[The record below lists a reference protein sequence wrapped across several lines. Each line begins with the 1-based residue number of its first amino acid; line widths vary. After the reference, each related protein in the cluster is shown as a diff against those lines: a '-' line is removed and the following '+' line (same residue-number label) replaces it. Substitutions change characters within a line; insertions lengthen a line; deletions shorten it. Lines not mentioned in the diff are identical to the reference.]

1 MRARSVGWKV
11 ACLAVWVSGCGLGTS
26 VVGGSVD
33 AGVDVGPDVASD
45 LGAMD
50 TPAVDAPFMCRNN
63 SECVGNAGGPVCA
76 SGRCAACSATDDRC
90 PAGQRCDTTTF
101 ACVPG
106 CRNDDACAGAT
117 VDGGAGVT
125 APRCDPTTRACVAC
139 VVDDHCTLGQRCMGN
154 QCVPGCDAARGC
166 MAGQT
171 CCDGGCVDIRTNTG
185 NCGGCGMTCAVNN
198 ATPACLVGAC
208 SVGSCAPG
216 FGDCDSAPANGC
228 EIDTRV
234 TLTHC
239 GACNNACPARA
250 NATPTC
256 AAGACGFLCDAGF
269 DDCDGDASNGC
280 EADTRVSTAHC
291 GACGTVCA
299 TRANAATTCVAG
311 ACGFACDAGFRDCD
325 GDASNGC
332 EVDIRT
338 STTHCGS
345 CGMACAMLAS
355 GAPVCSAGACGVACE
370 LGFGNCDGVL
380 ANGCEVDTR
389 VTVTHCGMCG
399 TVCPARAG
407 ATSTCAAGACGFACN
422 AGFADC
428 DMNPANGCEVDTRTS
443 TAHCGVCGNRCSFA
457 SAAPT
462 CAAGVCGLGACASGF
477 GNCNSTPGDGCEVDI
492 TTSTTHCG
500 ACGAACVLANAT
512 ASCVA
517 RACAVASCATNFGN
531 CDGSA
536 ANGCEAP
543 LLTDAQNCGAC
554 GNRCASGVCVAGLCN
569 PFPSTGGEGAFA
581 PSTDIALSPGI
592 HNFTTVSIPVGV
604 RITTTGTGV
613 LDLRATGAVV
623 INGIIDVSGSTGG
636 EQAAALGR
644 GVSCVDNGNG
654 SQGGFTGNVLF
665 ASTGGDVVT
674 GIGQFGALGGGG
686 TGSPGTDGDSRL
698 GVTYAGRGSTGG
710 GSGGGWRCTGGGGGG
725 GGGFAGG
732 GGGFG
737 YQSNECGCL
746 GTGGAGGTGGGAG
759 GGAAGA
765 SVGQGGRGG
774 GSGGD
779 AVYNGAVGLTRT
791 PAAASDCAHQTAIG
805 GGGGGGSIGAEAVAD
820 LAMAT
825 TFRPGSAGGGG
836 GGDEGAG
843 GGGGGGALRV
853 ASPVSITVGASGRLA
868 AQGGRGGRQSCGGG
882 PGGGGSGGAIYLAT
896 PALTVAT
903 GATVTAAAGDGGGN
917 ISVVTQA
924 AGTGG
929 LGRIRI
935 SGGVGAS
942 GCTLAGTLSPALAS
956 GCNVTATPTAGRA
969 FVARYPQ

>member
-26 VVGGSVD
+26 VVGGAAD
-33 AGVDVGPDVASD
+33 AGPDVGLDVASD

-50 TPAVDAPFMCRNN
+50 APAADAPFMCRNN

-76 SGRCAACSATDDRC
+76 VGRCVACSATDDRC

-101 ACVPG
+101 SCVPG
-106 CRNDDACAGAT
+106 CRNDDACASAT
-117 VDGGAGVT
+117 VDGGVGVS

-166 MAGQT
+166 VAGQT
-171 CCDGGCVDIRTNTG
+171 CCGGGCVDIRTNTG

-228 EIDTRV
+228 EVDTRV
-234 TLTHC
+234 TLAHC

-269 DDCDGDASNGC
+269 ADCDGDPSNGC
-280 EADTRVSTAHC
+280 ESDTRTSTAHC
-291 GACGTVCA
+291 GACGTACA

-311 ACGFACDAGFRDCD
+311 ACG
-325 GDASNGC
+325 
-332 EVDIRT
+332 
-338 STTHCGS
+338 
-345 CGMACAMLAS
+345 
-355 GAPVCSAGACGVACE
+355 
-370 LGFGNCDGVL
+370 
-380 ANGCEVDTR
+380 
-389 VTVTHCGMCG
+389 
-399 TVCPARAG
+399 
-407 ATSTCAAGACGFACN
+407 STCD

-428 DMNPANGCEVDTRTS
+428 DGDPSNGCEVDTRTS
-443 TAHCGVCGNRCSFA
+443 TAHCGACNAACVRAN
-457 SAAPT
+457 AAPT

-477 GNCNSTPGDGCEVDI
+477 GNCNNTPGDGCEVDI
-492 TTSTTHCG
+492 TTSTAHCG
-500 ACGAACVLANAT
+500 ACGAACALANAT

-517 RACAVASCATNFGN
+517 RACAVASCAANFGD

-581 PSTDIALSPGI
+581 PSSDIALSPGI

-623 INGIIDVSGSTGG
+623 INGIIDVSGSVGG
-636 EQAAALGR
+636 EQAAALAR

-654 SQGGFTGNVLF
+654 SQGGFTGNVRF
-665 ASTGGDVVT
+665 ASTGGDVVPGT
-674 GIGQFGALGGGG
+674 GQFGALGGGG
-686 TGSPGTDGDSRL
+686 TGSPGTDGTSRL

-710 GSGGGWRCTGGGGGG
+710 GSGGG
-725 GGGFAGG
+725 
-732 GGGFG
+732 
-737 YQSNECGCL
+737 
-746 GTGGAGGTGGGAG
+746 
-759 GGAAGA
+759 
-765 SVGQGGRGG
+765 
-774 GSGGD
+774 
-779 AVYNGAVGLTRT
+779 
-791 PAAASDCAHQTAIG
+791 
-805 GGGGGGSIGAEAVAD
+805 
-820 LAMAT
+820 
-825 TFRPGSAGGGG
+825 
-836 GGDEGAG
+836 
-843 GGGGGGALRV
+843 
-853 ASPVSITVGASGRLA
+853 
-868 AQGGRGGRQSCGGG
+868 
-882 PGGGGSGGAIYLAT
+882 
-896 PALTVAT
+896 
-903 GATVTAAAGDGGGN
+903 
-917 ISVVTQA
+917 
-924 AGTGG
+924 
-929 LGRIRI
+929 
-935 SGGVGAS
+935 
-942 GCTLAGTLSPALAS
+942 
-956 GCNVTATPTAGRA
+956 
-969 FVARYPQ
+969 